1 MLAHLTVAMFTLT
14 LIPVHVEFES
24 VLLYSVHNVTLPDV
38 HIKNIQC
45 IKTILVR
52 QELRLYFTL
61 NTQFLPYHFFFIYKA
76 QHTHK
81 VKLH

>member
-1 MLAHLTVAMFTLT
+1 MFTLT
-14 LIPVHVEFES
+14 LIPVHVEFE
-24 VLLYSVHNVTLPDV
+24 LPDV

-61 NTQFLPYHFFFIYKA
+61 NTQFLPSFFFIYKA
-76 QHTHK
+76 QHNHK
-81 VKLH
+81 VKLHQ